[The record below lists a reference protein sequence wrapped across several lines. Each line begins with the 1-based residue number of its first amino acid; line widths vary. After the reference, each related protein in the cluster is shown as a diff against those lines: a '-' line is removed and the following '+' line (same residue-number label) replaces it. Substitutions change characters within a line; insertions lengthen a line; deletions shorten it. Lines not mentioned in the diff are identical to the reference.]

1 MREALILDMA
11 PDTELN
17 KRILSKWDA
26 GNFDSETDGLR
37 LEKEVNGMKK
47 RKIASMAAA
56 AAVCV
61 LAISTTAVAAVK
73 YLTKEEIVSEIG
85 NGSVGDAIGG
95 EEALELNETLEAGDY
110 RFKLYTAA
118 TKEALAGSGLAD
130 EMEKDGGTYVIL
142 AVERLDGTPMPDTSS
157 EEYNQITFFVSPLI
171 QGLEPWQY
179 NMASMGGSHSTTV
192 KDGVLYRII
201 ECDDIALFANRNIY
215 LCITDTAFY
224 PTEAYQYNETDGT
237 ITRNEDYEGI
247 NLLMDLPLDKSR
259 ADETKARAYLKELE
273 ESWQAEPESEAAG
286 EEGFIYTECI
296 PLDEVIR
303 KEHEKDNSIQEWD
316 DIPVETLLSYAALE
330 EASVQKVT
338 ENDGVVEYSYFME
351 DGSGMS
357 GAGFLSEEF
366 LNGKTDVCI
375 MGCAYSSDSAEF
387 VVCRREADGTLKGM
401 TYVLK

>member
-17 KRILSKWDA
+17 ERILSKWDA

-85 NGSVGDAIGG
+85 NGSVGEAIGG

-157 EEYNQITFFVSPLI
+157 EEYNQITF
-171 QGLEPWQY
+171 
-179 NMASMGGSHSTTV
+179 
-192 KDGVLYRII
+192 
-201 ECDDIALFANRNIY
+201 LFLHLFR
-215 LCITDTAFY
+215 
-224 PTEAYQYNETDGT
+224 G
-237 ITRNEDYEGI
+237 
-247 NLLMDLPLDKSR
+247 
-259 ADETKARAYLKELE
+259 
-273 ESWQAEPESEAAG
+273 
-286 EEGFIYTECI
+286 
-296 PLDEVIR
+296 
-303 KEHEKDNSIQEWD
+303 
-316 DIPVETLLSYAALE
+316 
-330 EASVQKVT
+330 
-338 ENDGVVEYSYFME
+338 
-351 DGSGMS
+351 
-357 GAGFLSEEF
+357 
-366 LNGKTDVCI
+366 
-375 MGCAYSSDSAEF
+375 
-387 VVCRREADGTLKGM
+387 
-401 TYVLK
+401 